1 MFFDPDLVP
10 VYKLSVFHV
19 FELESSNSRR
29 VKNLNRSPEVAFV
42 RFFEQKTNKKHNQ
55 DEDLDFEQQRRG
67 WTL

>member
-1 MFFDPDLVP
+1 MDRHYLGA

-19 FELESSNSRR
+19 FEIESSNSRR

-42 RFFEQKTNKKHNQ
+42 RFFEQKTNKKHNR
-55 DEDLDFEQQRRG
+55 DEDLDFEQQRRS

>member
-1 MFFDPDLVP
+1 MS
-10 VYKLSVFHV
+10 VYKQNIFHV
-19 FELESSNSRR
+19 FEPESSNSRR